1 MSGRLLDFKT
11 YLGGASSVQVI
22 EMFPNDQ
29 KTFQYD
35 FNTNVS
41 GYQFSADY
49 ESILLDT
56 VTYDRVSGNINL
68 ADTTV
73 TGYFTNQANVTSGYI
88 NNASAS
94 SGIVEFTIPPNRYAG
109 NVLPNARDNVVCTVL
124 SFQWETDDTPNTQKQ
139 RHRWAIIE
147 RYDPQVGKT
156 PGDPAL
162 ESTYVPFG
170 VGAITGVTVSGA
182 DASRTAGTYNNLTG
196 LTSGSG
202 SDATFQIVVDGSG
215 AATVNIT
222 GRGTNYRPNDTIEIL
237 DSNLGSGGAA
247 DVTITVSSIA

>member
-56 VTYDRVSGNINL
+56 VSYDRVSGNINL

-88 NNASAS
+88 NNTSAS

-109 NVLPNARDNVVCTVL
+109 NVLPNARQNVVCTVM

-162 ESTYVPFG
+162 ETTYVPFG

-182 DASRTAGTYNNLTG
+182 DASRTAGTYTVSG
-196 LTSGSG
+196 LTSGTGQNAS
-202 SDATFQIVVDGSG
+202 FQVIVDGTG
-215 AATVNIT
+215 AATVNILV
-222 GRGTNYRPNDTIEIL
+222 RGTDYRVGDTIEIL
-237 DSNLGSGGAA
+237 DSTLGSGGAA
-247 DVTITVSSIA
+247 DLTITVSSIA

>member
-1 MSGRLLDFKT
+1 MSGRLLDFKQ
-11 YLGGASSVQVI
+11 YLGGAASVQVI

-29 KTFQYD
+29 KTFSYD
-35 FNTNVS
+35 FNSNVA

-49 ESILLDT
+49 ESILLDE
-56 VTYDRVSGNINL
+56 VTYDRTSGNINL
-68 ADTTV
+68 AETTV
-73 TGYFTNQANVTSGYI
+73 TGYFTNQSNVSSSYI

-94 SGIVEFTIPPNRYAG
+94 SGIVTFTIPENRYTG
-109 NVLPNARDNVVCTVL
+109 NVLPNARENVVCTVL
-124 SFQWETDDTPNTQKQ
+124 SFQWETNDSPAQKQ

-182 DASRTAGTYNNLTG
+182 DASRTAGTYNNLSG

-202 SDATFQIVVDGSG
+202 ADATFQIVVDGVG

-222 GRGTNYRPNDTIEIL
+222 GRGTGYRVGDTIEIL
-237 DSNLGSGGAA
+237 DSVLGQGGAA